1 MHTKV
6 LTWLSIAALL
16 ATLALWSSA
25 PAFQLELNLVVSVA
39 ATVVLIHAFQARKY
53 RWMAGFLATA
63 LLFNPAIPIFR
74 LGGSVSLAL
83 VILSLVLFTISL
95 AALRPP
101 PLMSIPSITDRTP
114 GSQSL

>member
-16 ATLALWSSA
+16 SVLAFWNSA
-25 PAFQLELNLVVSVA
+25 PAFQLQLNLVVCVT
-39 ATVVLIHAFQARKY
+39 ATAVLIQAFQAQKH
-53 RWMAGFLATA
+53 RWAAGFLATA
-63 LLFNPAIPIFR
+63 LLFNPAIPLFR
-74 LGGSVSLAL
+74 LAGGVGLAL
-83 VILSLVLFTISL
+83 VILSVTLLAISL

-101 PLMSIPSITDRTP
+101 PLLSVPSITDRTP

>member
-1 MHTKV
+1 MYTKV

-16 ATLALWSSA
+16 SVLAFWNSA
-25 PAFQLELNLVVSVA
+25 PAFQRQLNLVVCVA
-39 ATVVLIHAFQARKY
+39 ATAVLIQAFQAKKY
-53 RWMAGFLATA
+53 GWAAGFLVTA

-74 LGGSVSLAL
+74 LAGGIGLAF
-83 VILSLVLFTISL
+83 VILSMALFAISL

-101 PLMSIPSITDRTP
+101 TLLSIPSITDRTP

>member
-16 ATLALWSSA
+16 SVLAFWDSA
-25 PAFQLELNLVVSVA
+25 PAFQLQLNLVICAA
-39 ATVVLIHAFQARKY
+39 ATAVLIQTFQAKKY
-53 RWMAGFLATA
+53 RWAAGFLAMA

-74 LGGSVSLAL
+74 LAGGVGLAF
-83 VILSLVLFTISL
+83 VILSMGLFAISL

-101 PLMSIPSITDRTP
+101 PLLSVPSITDRTP

>member
-16 ATLALWSSA
+16 SVLAFWNSA
-25 PAFQLELNLVVSVA
+25 PAFQLQLNLVVCVA
-39 ATVVLIHAFQARKY
+39 ATAVLIQAFQAQKY
-53 RWMAGFLATA
+53 RWAAGFLVMA

-74 LGGSVSLAL
+74 LAGGIALAF
-83 VILSLVLFTISL
+83 VILSMALFALSL

-101 PLMSIPSITDRTP
+101 PLLSIPSITDRTP